1 MLFIVFNN
9 EILLPYD
16 GDVVAVVLR
25 WTENIDEGFWSS
37 RTYYDDKV
45 KLKMV
50 SQKE

>member
-25 WTENIDEGFWSS
+25 WTEHIDEGFNH
-37 RTYYDDKV
+37 RE
-45 KLKMV
+45 LIMMIR
-50 SQKE
+50 QN